1 MGNTVLAL
9 LGCLLLTTTI
19 VSAQTKAQLRDSESL
34 RGLKGLRLVIGFGRA
49 EAMDEAQRP
58 VVLKLLQSDAKAKF
72 LKAGIPLLEF
82 AQDIENAPGSPQF
95 FVTITMDKPNGHVYP
110 VVTYSRLVQKARLSS
125 DPSIE
130 LIVSTWETQG
140 IGVYELTNVE
150 MLRRQ
155 VGFDIDL
162 FIESY
167 LEANPKIK

>member
-1 MGNTVLAL
+1 MGKTVVALA
-9 LGCLLLTTTI
+9 CLLLTSTFVSSQTT
-19 VSAQTKAQLRDSESL
+19 AQSRGPESL
-34 RGLKGLRLVIGFGRA
+34 RGLKGVRLVIGFGRA
-49 EAMDEAQRP
+49 EAMDEAQRS
-58 VVLKLLQSDAKAKF
+58 VVLKLLQSDAKSKF

-95 FVTITMDKPNGHVYP
+95 FVTITMDKPNGYVYP
-110 VVTYSRLVQKARLSS
+110 VVTHSRLVQKARLSS

-130 LIVSTWETQG
+130 LMVSTWETHG

-155 VGFDIDL
+155 VGTDIDQ

-167 LEANPKIK
+167 MTANPKIR